1 MPTIRDLRI
10 EARLTTVQLS
20 AKSNVSLS
28 SINRMERGK
37 RPVKRLMATRVLY
50 TLSQELGRTI
60 TIGDV
65 EGLQIVD

>member
-1 MPTIRDLRI
+1 MPTLRDLRI

-37 RPVKRLMATRVLY
+37 RAVKRLMATRVLY
-50 TLSQELGRTI
+50 ALSQELGRTI
-60 TIGDV
+60 MIDDV

>member
-1 MPTIRDLRI
+1 MPRLRDLRI

-20 AKSNVSLS
+20 TKSNVSLS

-37 RPVKRLMATRVLY
+37 RAVKRLMATRVLY
-50 TLSQELGRTI
+50 ALSQELGRTI
-60 TIGDV
+60 MIDDV